1 MIPFLVLAAA
11 ASVFSS
17 AHGSKLTPAVDRYAY
32 LRNCSGWDV
41 RSSSLPPPP
50 SLFLSPPLLR
60 SRSHTVTY
68 PVSPSL
74 PPKTQCLDRY
84 VRQPDPAYAWTDTGV
99 RYNGTGLLTNVT
111 WKGYAL
117 NVTSQTWLTPAD
129 TDRFTWWHILV
140 VIIPSNF
147 NPTSQPATADLGSMY
162 MTGRCNKPGGAHGGS
177 LPANGNDEDLLVSA
191 YLLRTRPRS
200 PRRCSRYPPAPLRSR
215 QTLCRRRVRRTQSS
229 PSPGSIS

>member
-1 MIPFLVLAAA
+1 M
-11 ASVFSS
+11 
-17 AHGSKLTPAVDRYAY
+17 
-32 LRNCSGWDV
+32 
-41 RSSSLPPPP
+41 
-50 SLFLSPPLLR
+50 
-60 SRSHTVTY
+60 
-68 PVSPSL
+68 
-74 PPKTQCLDRY
+74 DRY

-111 WKGYAL
+111 WTGYAL

-191 YLLRTRPRS
+191 YLATHTATIAATLFQIPACPITFAADPLQKARTEDAIIAFTWQHFVSGVIPDCHWLLTKR
-200 PRRCSRYPPAPLRSR
+200 LRSSGP
-215 QTLCRRRVRRTQSS
+215 QHHACML
-229 PSPGSIS
+229 PPLLPGYSHRPELF